1 MTTPTTG
8 TPAPTDTVLARR
20 AATSADLLHALIT
33 TGMLDTAGS
42 ADQLPALL
50 FPDLPA
56 EHVQRIWDAALTVGF
71 RAGKLFAQRTW
82 APTTLD
88 TARQALEDAGHE
100 RMAAAVTV
108 PEAYTETVQPV
119 PPIYLRRTVQEPTT
133 ARQVAA

>member
-8 TPAPTDTVLARR
+8 TPAPTDSVLPRR

-33 TGMLDTAGS
+33 TSMLDTAGHP
-42 ADQLPALL
+42 DQLPGLL

-56 EHVQRIWDAALTVGF
+56 EQVQRIWDAAMTVGF
-71 RAGKLFAQRTW
+71 RAGKMYAQRTW

-108 PEAYTETVQPV
+108 PEPWTETVQPV
-119 PPIYLRRTVQEPTT
+119 PPIYLRRTVQEPT
-133 ARQVAA
+133 ARQAAA